1 MVIQGLN
8 FSPFFIALKCLIFG
22 KRKRIIKMNL
32 LKSDELGVPSTF
44 LAIFANVTA
53 MAGLQMVNVV
63 FTSVISILSIV
74 YLVYKIRNEIKKLKD
89 NGKS

>member
-1 MVIQGLN
+1 
-8 FSPFFIALKCLIFG
+8 
-22 KRKRIIKMNL
+22 MNI

-74 YLVYKIRNEIKKLKD
+74 YLVYKIRGEIKKS
-89 NGKS
+89 NGKG

>member
-1 MVIQGLN
+1 
-8 FSPFFIALKCLIFG
+8 
-22 KRKRIIKMNL
+22 MNI

-53 MAGLQMVNVV
+53 MAGLQMINVV

-74 YLVYKIRNEIKKLKD
+74 YLVYKIRGEIKKS
-89 NGKS
+89 NGKG

>member
-1 MVIQGLN
+1 
-8 FSPFFIALKCLIFG
+8 
-22 KRKRIIKMNL
+22 MNV

-74 YLVYKIRNEIKKLKD
+74 YLVYKIRYEIKKS
-89 NGKS
+89 NGKG

>member
-1 MVIQGLN
+1 
-8 FSPFFIALKCLIFG
+8 
-22 KRKRIIKMNL
+22 MNI

-53 MAGLQMVNVV
+53 MAGLQFVNVV

-74 YLVYKIRNEIKKLKD
+74 YLVYKIRGEIKKS
-89 NGKS
+89 NGKG

>member
-1 MVIQGLN
+1 MINEKGL
-8 FSPFFIALKCLIFG
+8 
-22 KRKRIIKMNL
+22 KMNL

-63 FTSVISILSIV
+63 FTSIISILSIV
-74 YLVYKIRNEIKKLKD
+74 YLVYKIRNEIKKLKN
-89 NGKS
+89 NGKG

>member
-1 MVIQGLN
+1 
-8 FSPFFIALKCLIFG
+8 
-22 KRKRIIKMNL
+22 MNV

-53 MAGLQMVNVV
+53 MAGLQMVNVI

-74 YLVYKIRNEIKKLKD
+74 YLVYKIRAEIKKS
-89 NGKS
+89 NGKG

>member
-1 MVIQGLN
+1 
-8 FSPFFIALKCLIFG
+8 
-22 KRKRIIKMNL
+22 MNI

-63 FTSVISILSIV
+63 FTSVISILSII
-74 YLVYKIRNEIKKLKD
+74 YLVYKIRGEIKKS
-89 NGKS
+89 NGKG